1 VSAPPLLIAITDTE
15 RAPAAVWLERLEPLL
30 VAAPPGAVLVM
41 LRDRQLPAR
50 ARQEFGTQL
59 RQLTARHAQRLSVN
73 DRLDLAVLCDADA
86 LHLSESSVS
95 PSDARAFGRRWG
107 RQWWISSA
115 CHDPELVA
123 SSQADGLL
131 LSPIAEARK
140 GRGALGTSGLVRA
153 RAVLDGRAPDEAPRL
168 YALGGVGPGNAAAL
182 LRAGAD
188 GVALIGALL
197 EPGAPRA
204 LLDSLAQ
211 AHAGSV

>member
-1 VSAPPLLIAITDTE
+1 MSSPPLLVAITDTE
-15 RAPAAVWLERLEPLL
+15 RAPMAVWLARLEPLL
-30 VAAPPGAVLVM
+30 AAAPPGGVLVM

-50 ARQEFGTQL
+50 SRQAFGLEL
-59 RQLTARHAQRLSVN
+59 RELTRRHAQRLGVN

-86 LHLSESSVS
+86 LHLSGSSVGV
-95 PSDARAFGRRWG
+95 PEARAFGRRYD
-107 RQWWISSA
+107 RDWWISSA
-115 CHDPELVA
+115 CHDPELA
-123 SSQADGLL
+123 GTSQADGLL

-140 GRGALGTSGLVRA
+140 GRPALGAPALARA
-153 RAVLDGRAPDEAPRL
+153 RALLDARGPERAPRL
-168 YALGGVGPGNAAAL
+168 FALGGVVPANAAEL

-211 AHAGSV
+211 ARSASV